1 MHRCSNPLCVGEIS
15 LTSSYIRVDGRL
27 FCGTACANSWVIA
40 NTALQGA
47 AIRFSPKAFDSA
59 AHREPSYRTTGM

>member
-47 AIRFSPKAFDSA
+47 E
-59 AHREPSYRTTGM
+59 REPWQCHASIADSGKR